1 MYTQVTPMA
10 VKMALRR
17 LIARE
22 NMRRAETGAADLT
35 QQDIAAGAGLSQ
47 SVVSKLLN
55 AKTSRIDFDTMNG
68 LCRFFGVL
76 PGDLFDYIPDPDTPT
91 ADA

>member
-1 MYTQVTPMA
+1 MFTQVTPMA

-22 NMRRAETGAADLT
+22 NMRRVDTGAATLT
-35 QQDIAAGAGLSQ
+35 QQDIAIGAGVSQ

-55 AKTSRIDFDTMNG
+55 GKTRRIDFDTMNG
-68 LCRFFGVL
+68 LCKFFEVQ
-76 PGDLFDYIPDPDTPT
+76 PGDLFDYSPDAPT
-91 ADA
+91 E